1 MKELLTKE
9 TLKELKNTDLK
20 PFFIAVVAAFSLTG
34 IRFFAGAYKFDNFE
48 SLFSAWGLQ
57 ESYEKLHYYLTQSSH
72 TDAWQLVYW
81 ALASSAFYFIPA
93 ILVIRLVFKDKIQNY
108 GLKIK
113 GMFTG
118 WKIYVAMYLFM
129 LPLIYVMSRND
140 EFLNTYPFYRIKSKD
155 DLLPYLGIWEVAY
168 IIQFIA
174 LEFFFRGF
182 LVLGLKEKLGIYSIC
197 VMIIP
202 YCMIHFSKPLPECV
216 GSIFAGLILGW
227 MSYKTNSVIMG
238 AMLHISVALSMDF
251 LSLWHRGL
259 I

>member
-1 MKELLTKE
+1 MKENLTKE
-9 TLKELKNTDLK
+9 TLKELKNADLR
-20 PFFIAVVAAFSLTG
+20 PFFIAIVAAFSLTG
-34 IRFFAGAYKFDNFE
+34 IRFFAGAYKFDGFKR
-48 SLFSAWGLQ
+48 LFNGLGLH
-57 ESYEKLHYYLTQSSH
+57 ESYEKLNYYLTQSSH
-72 TDAWQLVYW
+72 TEAWQLVYW
-81 ALASSAFYFIPA
+81 AMASSAFYFIPA
-93 ILVIRLVFKDKIQNY
+93 IVVIRLVFKDKIQNY
-108 GLKIK
+108 GLKLK

-118 WKIYVAMYLFM
+118 WKIYVAMYIFM
-129 LPLIYVMSRND
+129 LPLIYLVSRND
-140 EFLNTYPFYRIKSKD
+140 EFLNTYPFYRIKSKA
-155 DLLPYLGIWEVAY
+155 DLLPYLGIWEAAY

-182 LVLGLKEKLGIYSIC
+182 LVLGLKGKLGIYSIC